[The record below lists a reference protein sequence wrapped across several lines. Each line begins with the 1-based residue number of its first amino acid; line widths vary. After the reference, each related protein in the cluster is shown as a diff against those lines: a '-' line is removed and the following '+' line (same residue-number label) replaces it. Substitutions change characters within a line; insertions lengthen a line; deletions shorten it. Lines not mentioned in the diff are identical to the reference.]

1 MRRGLVSTLL
11 FIYLALLPI
20 GFNYGW
26 LFQVRNRHASK
37 TELSFLCFT
46 IVSVGLCTW
55 GQEGVCVCVCV
66 CVCVRERK
74 REISM
79 SAYSFSPPSCSSICL
94 FAYVLTVLQLMSTF
108 GVFLLRL
115 SVCMLACALPCMCR
129 TTLPYF
135 PGTAAIGLDWC
146 VTQAG
151 TLKGERP
158 GQTWSC

>member
-1 MRRGLVSTLL
+1 MRRGLVNALL

-37 TELSFLCFT
+37 TEMSFLFFRHCFCWDF
-46 IVSVGLCTW
+46 VHW
-55 GQEGVCVCVCV
+55 GMGAGGCMCVCVSACVKSFFLCASLFLHLSICMCTHTFVIDEHLFV
-66 CVCVRERK
+66 CV
-74 REISM
+74 
-79 SAYSFSPPSCSSICL
+79 
-94 FAYVLTVLQLMSTF
+94 
-108 GVFLLRL
+108 
-115 SVCMLACALPCMCR
+115 LACALPCMCR
-129 TTLPYF
+129 IALSYF
-135 PGTAAIGLDWC
+135 PSTAATGLDWC